1 MVKEDKREW
10 PGLII
15 ANFFSKNAE
24 GHSLN
29 TAASILFLFGKIIS
43 TSRCVCCL
51 QKKEAWKEWKKIALE
66 VAQLGKPH
74 HYCVKEVNVGGKSLV
89 ALFEVS

>member
-1 MVKEDKREW
+1 MARIDCCR
-10 PGLII
+10 
-15 ANFFSKNAE
+15 NAE

-29 TAASILFLFGKIIS
+29 IAVSVLFLFGKIIS
-43 TSRCVCCL
+43 TSRCVYCL

-66 VAQLGKPH
+66 VAQLGKPN